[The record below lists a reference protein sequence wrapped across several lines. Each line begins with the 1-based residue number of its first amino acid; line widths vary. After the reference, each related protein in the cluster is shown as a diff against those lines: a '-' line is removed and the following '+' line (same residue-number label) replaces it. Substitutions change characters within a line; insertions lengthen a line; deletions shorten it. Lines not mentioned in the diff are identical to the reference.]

1 MKLRLTHFR
10 EKWGFRFHGKCA
22 GNYRDVRLVIVA
34 AFSKAFSNDGVKVS
48 NKKKPMVVL
57 TRNCRTRWKPE

>member
-10 EKWGFRFHGKCA
+10 EKWDSVSMGKCA

-34 AFSKAFSNDGVKVS
+34 AF
-48 NKKKPMVVL
+48 
-57 TRNCRTRWKPE
+57 